1 LDFTKGEKM
10 KISKFNINFGNI
22 DKGHV
27 ATIKTQLESGV
38 DIPIRYYMKDG
49 HKWVIDGG
57 HTLTA
62 YQELG
67 KEPPIQMEVPFTSP
81 EDLIALSRHCNVNR
95 LIQKPITYTES
106 ITAEVK
112 LRLELTNDELMPAFA
127 KYTIA
132 QQRGDASVAVSAP
145 RSEQVLTDIFKNEL
159 ITVSTFRSE
168 YLPLLKLPTEFKDA
182 IDTGKLAKTIGSEL
196 ARIKEPMKQEEL
208 GRIAQEEQ
216 LSLSEIKDIKHN
228 LEETDCSINHATA
241 EVLEA
246 RAFKRRHRSPEE
258 ILKTMRSKVREGKQ
272 DVEHE
277 GTLTEFV
284 IKCLKCQEELTIQ
297 HLEPSGKHRLKVSPL
312 SEPYGARITEEIDG
326 YITGQT
332 KQTGKTRGG
341 VATDLM
347 RLGFKEPMKE
357 EEDKVKKGDM
367 ARWGLRQL

>member
-1 LDFTKGEKM
+1 M
-10 KISKFNINFGNI
+10 KISEFNINFGNI
-22 DKGHV
+22 DNAHV
-27 ATIKTQLESGV
+27 AIIKAQLESGV
-38 DIPIRYYMKDG
+38 DIPIRFYMKDG

-67 KEPPIQMEVPFTSP
+67 KEPPIQMEVQFTTP

-112 LRLELTNDELMPAFA
+112 LRLELTNDELMPTFA
-127 KYTIA
+127 KYTTV

-145 RSEQVLTDIFKNEL
+145 RSEQVLTDIFKNER

-168 YLPLLKLPTEFKDA
+168 YLPLLKLPNEFKDA
-182 IDTGKLAKTIGSEL
+182 IDTGKLAKTLGSEL
-196 ARIKEPMKQEEL
+196 ARIKEPRKQEEL

-216 LSLSEIKDIKHN
+216 LSLSEMKEIKHN
-228 LEETDCSINHATA
+228 LEESDCSINHATA

-246 RAFKRRHRSPEE
+246 RAFKRRHRSPEG
-258 ILKTMRSKVREGKQ
+258 ILKTMRSKAREGKQ
-272 DVEHE
+272 EVEHE
-277 GTLTEFV
+277 GTLTEFA
-284 IKCLKCQEELTIQ
+284 IKCLKCHKEITIQ
-297 HLEPSGKHRLKVSPL
+297 HIEPSGKHRLKVDPL
-312 SEPYGARITEEIDG
+312 SEPYGARITEEIDE

-347 RLGFKEPMKE
+347 RAGFAKQME
-357 EEDKVKKGDM
+357 EGEDTVKKTDM
-367 ARWGLRQL
+367 ARWELMDMV